1 MTVNERIYQ
10 RQRDR
15 FYDRIRAARTLID
28 RIRAHGPINEDAL
41 DSIDRVLTGGDGY
54 VSITLTGHITNGDLD
69 LIQEWLRTHGINP
82 SDVPVPSDITIDGGA
97 TVTVETHLRH
107 PDGSLTGTK
116 DDWGNLVDRTTT
128 TTTVP
133 LVEPWPL
140 TREV

>member
-10 RQRDR
+10 QQRDR

-28 RIRAHGPINEDAL
+28 RIRTHGPINDDAL
-41 DSIDRVLTGGDGY
+41 QAIDDTLAGGHTDMT
-54 VSITLTGHITNGDLD
+54 ITLTGHITNSDLD

-82 SDVPVPSDITIDGGA
+82 NDVPIPSDITIDGA
-97 TVTVETHLRH
+97 TVCVETCLRR
-107 PDGSLTGTK
+107 PDGSLII
-116 DDWGNLVDRTTT
+116 DRT